1 MCDLDTSRIGA
12 PYIYDISNLRV
23 KKDELGGTCGT
34 HGKEEQ
40 WLRGFLEGVGG
51 VPERKILFGRPRLKW
66 KDNIKIDRQEI
77 GWKASP
83 DPGCRPVK
91 LTLVCLKCREFL
103 YLLNNH
109 QLGP

>member
-1 MCDLDTSRIGA
+1 MGKK
-12 PYIYDISNLRV
+12 SNGLEV
-23 KKDELGGTCGT
+23 FLG
-34 HGKEEQ
+34 
-40 WLRGFLEGVGG
+40 RGEGG
-51 VPERKILFGRPRLKW
+51 VPERKIQLGRSRLKW

-91 LTLVCLKCREFL
+91 LILVCIRYREFL
-103 YLLNNH
+103 YLLSNH